1 MKQGTVFIFLLC
13 LCGRYNSNLA
23 IAFCITD
30 KIPAA
35 FVCDCSKE
43 RVSRALSTLSKK
55 DLDDIINDGESIEV
69 KCQFC
74 NKAYEFSVEE
84 LKELRK

>member
-1 MKQGTVFIFLLC
+1 MMLERGTDTGADF
-13 LCGRYNSNLA
+13 RRNSRRFRLE
-23 IAFCITD
+23 ITD

-35 FVCDCSKE
+35 FECDCSKE
-43 RVSRALSTLSKK
+43 RVSRAISTLSKK
-55 DLDDIINDGESIEV
+55 DLDEIINDGESIEV

-74 NKAYEFSVEE
+74 NKAYHFDVDE